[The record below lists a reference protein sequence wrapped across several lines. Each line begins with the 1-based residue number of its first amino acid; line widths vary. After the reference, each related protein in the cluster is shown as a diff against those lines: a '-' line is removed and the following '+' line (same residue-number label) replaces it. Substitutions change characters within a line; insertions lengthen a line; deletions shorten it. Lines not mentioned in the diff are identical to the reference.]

1 MINKITIIGVGL
13 IGGSLAKAIKENNLA
28 KVVFGFGRDLN
39 RLEEAQKANVIDQFS
54 TNLKDAINDSDIVII
69 ATPVGSFQEI
79 LSEIKPF
86 LTSKIV
92 ISDVGS
98 TKTNIA
104 SIVSQTLGD
113 YSNYFI
119 PAHPIAGK
127 EKSGFEASEANLFNN
142 RKVIITPLETS
153 SPDSISLIQK
163 MWEGT
168 GADVDFMSPESHD
181 ELLGMT
187 SHLPHML
194 AFSLV
199 NYLISKNPSA
209 SIYAAGGFKDFSR
222 IASGDAVM
230 WRDICIQNKDQII
243 SHIKGYQKTLNSL
256 VDAIENENSDELDLL
271 FTSAKKTRDSWVG

>member
-28 KVVFGFGRDLN
+28 KVVFGYGRDLN
-39 RLEEAQKANVIDQFS
+39 RLEKAKKANVIDQFS

-69 ATPVGSFQEI
+69 ATPVGSFKEI
-79 LSEIKPF
+79 LIEIKPF

-104 SIVSQTLGD
+104 LIVSQTLGD

-127 EKSGFEASEANLFNN
+127 EKSGFEASESNLFNN

-153 SPDSISLIQK
+153 SPDSINLIQK

-243 SHIKGYQKTLNSL
+243 DHIRGYQKTLNSL

>member
-39 RLEEAQKANVIDQFS
+39 RLEKAKKANVIDQFS

-69 ATPVGSFQEI
+69 ATPVGSFKEI

-113 YSNYFI
+113 YSNCFI

-127 EKSGFEASEANLFNN
+127 EKSGFEASESNLFNN

-153 SPDSISLIQK
+153 NPDSINIIQE

-256 VDAIENENSDELDLL
+256 VDAIENENSNELDLL
-271 FTSAKKTRDSWVG
+271 FTSAKKTRDSWIG